1 MSGFVKV
8 EQLPGNVGYLKL
20 DGFAHPEHGARAADA
35 AFAFLQDTDAL
46 IIDLRDNTGGEPRM
60 VAHLVTRLLP
70 IDRVALLNTIWKRG
84 DSVPRQYW
92 TVDGLAGPRYL
103 KPVYL
108 LMASHTVSAPEELAY
123 DLRVLQR
130 ATVVGERSG
139 GGANPGRI
147 VAIGHGLG
155 VFVSTERA
163 VHPVTGTNWEGVGI
177 APDVAVSASEALAT
191 AHRLALEAVLRRRP
205 IRCTSANCAVCS
217 AHRPH
222 VRLDVELRPG
232 RLERHVADGAV
243 DRPTVEGP
251 IEAPEAPEDPAVAV
265 RVATVERVLVVEVLQ
280 HPHRAL
286 GVLGPRDDAL
296 APEHPQVVVHPA
308 VAEIGALARVPQLVA
323 SARFL
328 ELGIVVEVLALV
340 ALVLAELL
348 LRPLRHGREGAM
360 LRLEAAELKASSR
373 QVSISSRNFSHCSPP
388 CAARG
393 AAARVCGATCP
404 KWSHGDIL
412 TSRPHS
418 GRCARDSAAG
428 RARSTNR
435 GDPARRAVPPV
446 HPDRG
451 PTA

>member
-1 MSGFVKV
+1 MMTVSRIAVVLGLVATAPDFVAQFARTPDTPLAAGAARAVAESAAVVLDRLYVDPTVAAGYARTLRRHVAANRYDTVQTTHALARLLTADLTVFHRDGHLEVLPVRERQAAGQPDTATVAARRRRWNGGFVKV

-191 AHRLALEAVLRRRP
+191 AHRLALEAVLATATDPVHQR
-205 IRCTSANCAVCS
+205 
-217 AHRPH
+217 
-222 VRLDVELRPG
+222 ELR
-232 RLERHVADGAV
+232 
-243 DRPTVEGP
+243 
-251 IEAPEAPEDPAVAV
+251 
-265 RVATVERVLVVEVLQ
+265 RVLS
-280 HPHRAL
+280 AST
-286 GVLGPRDDAL
+286 
-296 APEHPQVVVHPA
+296 
-308 VAEIGALARVPQLVA
+308 ARTP
-323 SARFL
+323 
-328 ELGIVVEVLALV
+328 
-340 ALVLAELL
+340 
-348 LRPLRHGREGAM
+348 
-360 LRLEAAELKASSR
+360 
-373 QVSISSRNFSHCSPP
+373 
-388 CAARG
+388 
-393 AAARVCGATCP
+393 
-404 KWSHGDIL
+404 
-412 TSRPHS
+412 
-418 GRCARDSAAG
+418 
-428 RARSTNR
+428 
-435 GDPARRAVPPV
+435 
-446 HPDRG
+446 
-451 PTA
+451 